1 MKKEG
6 YRRKT
11 TIFEKKTP
19 GLTRVMGRP
28 ARSSGFGQVVAPVG
42 LLINLDWSNHRID

>member
-28 ARSSGFGQVVAPVG
+28 ARSSGFGQVVAPVS
-42 LLINLDWSNHRID
+42 LLINLNWSNHRVN

>member
-11 TIFEKKTP
+11 IFFEKKKP
-19 GLTRVMGRP
+19 GLTQVVGRP
-28 ARSSGFGQVVAPVG
+28 ARSSRFGQVVAPVG
-42 LLINLDWSNHRID
+42 LLTNPDWFNHRVD

>member
-11 TIFEKKTP
+11 IFERKKNIGSHLGVP
-19 GLTRVMGRP
+19 GSWVDR
-28 ARSSGFGQVVAPVG
+28 VVAPAS
-42 LLINLDWSNHRID
+42 LAASLATELTR

>member
-11 TIFEKKTP
+11 IFFEKKHRVSPGSWVDPPSRP
-19 GLTRVMGRP
+19 GL

-42 LLINLDWSNHRID
+42 LLTNLN